1 MLKNKQGDKYVFEVN
16 KEEKEEVSFTKEEL
30 ITRKSVLES
39 RISKNTKELNII
51 NSYLN
56 EING

>member
-1 MLKNKQGDKYVFEVN
+1 MFKNKQGDKYVFEVN

-30 ITRKSVLES
+30 IARKNILES